1 MVKIA
6 TQWFNPDRQG
16 TWTQG
21 SNLNLITN
29 NGSFLTTNSGVYIVT
44 SLGQPV
50 SKPTSAWTKADK
62 SAFAWTPYLTLGN
75 VYTLTDQ
82 NGNYVIDQSANNV
95 VSGLNT
101 ITNEPTTK
109 WTDS

>member
-6 TQWFNPDRQG
+6 TQWYNPNRQG
-16 TWTQG
+16 TWTQS

-29 NGSFLTTNSGVYIVT
+29 SGSFLTTNSGVYIVT
-44 SLGQPV
+44 SIGQPV
-50 SKPTSAWTKADK
+50 ATPTSSWTKADK
-62 SAFAWTPYLTLGN
+62 SAFEWIPYLTLGN

-82 NGNYVIDQSANNV
+82 SGNSVVDQSGNNI

-109 WTDS
+109 WTNS